1 MEPCSMEP
9 TPLHMRMLVPVQQ
22 HLGVT
27 ICGTA
32 AAPNTCPLVDV
43 TVQVSVSPSEEEEEA
58 ALYNLACCYS
68 KLGELDS
75 GLAVLRGLLELPCFH
90 DFDVLR

>member
-1 MEPCSMEP
+1 
-9 TPLHMRMLVPVQQ
+9 MRV
-22 HLGVT
+22 LGPFQAAL
-27 ICGTA
+27 GRHNLRTA
-32 AAPNTCPLVDV
+32 AAPNTCPLADV
-43 TVQVSVSPSEEEEEA
+43 TVQVSASPSEEEEEA